1 MLPLRVQTRVYA
13 GSYERSTCSQ
23 IFSLTVIHTYS
34 QILLSLS
41 LFPSVLEVRKG
52 EIMSVMDV
60 SADDIHTLLLA
71 VQMKLTVDPTV
82 TLCALGSSIETSIGL
97 DGKAGEGKRGMT
109 IKKEECLCLFTNG
122 DLKKRYKIIA
132 FLYLY

>member
-1 MLPLRVQTRVYA
+1 MARLGSLTLPLRVQTRVYA
-13 GSYERSTCSQ
+13 GNYERSTCPQ

-41 LFPSVLEVRKG
+41 LSPSVLEVRKG

-82 TLCALGSSIETSIGL
+82 TLCALGSSIKTSIGL
-97 DGKAGEGKRGMT
+97 EGKAGEG
-109 IKKEECLCLFTNG
+109 NG
-122 DLKKRYKIIA
+122 I
-132 FLYLY
+132 